1 MGLQFLRQ
9 QLPTAEVR
17 EISRGGGGD
26 GVETEACSLIGKS
39 GSDRQPVKMSE
50 SWSDV
55 DMWRCTDHQTVP
67 DNTTLGE
74 AASMSMFISE
84 SPSLSSYSF
93 ERRQLSGHV
102 HLTERHLSPCVPL
115 TDVISLQM
123 LVSETSSLC

>member
-26 GVETEACSLIGKS
+26 GIKTEACSLIENS
-39 GSDRQPVKMSE
+39 GSGRQPVKMSKY
-50 SWSDV
+50 WSDV

-84 SPSLSSYSF
+84 SPSLSPFSF
-93 ERRQLSGHV
+93 DRRQLPGHV
-102 HLTERHLSPCVPL
+102 HLTERHLSPCVH
-115 TDVISLQM
+115 LQ
-123 LVSETSSLC
+123 TSSPCKC